1 MRNECLKLIGD
12 DVMRYKD
19 GLNIYTQNENYTIWT
34 DDNYLCYI
42 QMTGGE
48 IESKAYDIA
57 SEAIEEAE
65 GRR

>member
-1 MRNECLKLIGD
+1 MRLDAILIKGNK
-12 DVMRYKD
+12 MS
-19 GLNIYTQNENYTIWT
+19 IYTQNENYTIWT

-57 SEAIEEAE
+57 SEAMEEAE
-65 GRR
+65 DRR

>member
-1 MRNECLKLIGD
+1 METI
-12 DVMRYKD
+12 
-19 GLNIYTQNENYTIWT
+19 IYTQNENYTIWT

-65 GRR
+65 GRIWVTALNANKTQL

>member
-1 MRNECLKLIGD
+1 METIL
-12 DVMRYKD
+12 
-19 GLNIYTQNENYTIWT
+19 YTKNENYTIWT
-34 DDNYLCYI
+34 DDNHLCYI

-48 IESKAYDIA
+48 IETKAYDIA